1 MSARCPP
8 LAACVADR
16 CCPLNL
22 RRGVVRCR
30 VEGAPIAHPR
40 HAPVRCQR
48 FEPKRIPTDV
58 GGRAALY
65 RSLQPRR
72 SRYETS
78 SGPTGQRRSC
88 RRTLSLGRIASCAHP
103 TQPTPPL
110 RAAAAGPHGV
120 IGVCPSPTRA
130 RHELRPCSRTVARL
144 WGYALGAD
152 EVRAV
157 GPVGADLNE
166 AQHSH
171 AKRFVQC
178 CRYSV
183 NG

>member
-8 LAACVADR
+8 LAV
-16 CCPLNL
+16 CCDS
-22 RRGVVRCR
+22 VVRLIFVAVLCAAVSKGHR
-30 VEGAPIAHPR
+30 LHTHDTRQCAASDSNRSGYR
-40 HAPVRCQR
+40 RR
-48 FEPKRIPTDV
+48 
-58 GGRAALY
+58 RAALY

-72 SRYETS
+72 SRYETT
-78 SGPTGQRRSC
+78 SGPTGQRCSC

-110 RAAAAGPHGV
+110 RAAAADPHGV

-130 RHELRPCSRTVARL
+130 RHVLRPCSRTVARL

-166 AQHSH
+166 AQHNH
-171 AKRFVQC
+171 A
-178 CRYSV
+178 SV
-183 NG
+183 SFNAAVLS